1 MRSCGGEEGGRPFL
15 FRGLCPGSWD
25 SNAKPSAHP
34 SSSATQR
41 LAEGKASDGD
51 LPCPLGWPELAWSL
65 LRVGVGQEG
74 VSGSPRIPVS
84 GAGVAAR

>member
-1 MRSCGGEEGGRPFL
+1 MRSCGGEEGWRPFL
-15 FRGLCPGSWD
+15 FRGLCLGSWD
-25 SNAKPSAHP
+25 KNANPGAHP
-34 SSSATQR
+34 SSSSATQR

-51 LPCPLGWPELAWSL
+51 LPCPLAWPELAWSL
-65 LRVGVGQEG
+65 LRGGGAEG